1 MTTEDHETPE
11 PAAPPARKRR
21 RGLRLLAG
29 GLLVVMVLALIAG
42 GAALV
47 LVGRP
52 LSAPDW
58 LREGIE
64 ARLDESLPGL
74 TIDFGDVSVLVER
87 DGLARVVLSDVDL
100 QTSDGVPVATLA
112 DLRAGLDPL
121 PLLRG
126 ELQLGRVSLA
136 GASMSLRRD
145 REGRVGLALG
155 DAFSSDT
162 KAPDIPTIIAQIDAA
177 LSDPRFDSLRRIE
190 AEALTIRYEDARAGR
205 GWTADGG
212 RLSLTRE
219 DGTLRL
225 AGDVALLGA
234 GDVAATLALNAE
246 SVIGEQ
252 SAQFGMNLSALP
264 AQDIATQSPA
274 LVWLSGLRAPISG
287 ALRGTMTETGELGAL
302 NATLQIG
309 AGVLQPNPR
318 TQPIPF
324 GLARTYFSYDPASQ
338 ALSFDEI
345 TVQSAVGTVIS
356 DGRAVLHGAETGWPD
371 GMTGQFRVSRFE
383 ADAEGIF
390 DTPFTL
396 DGAELDWRLGFA
408 PFRFELGRFR
418 SSDPALPLRL
428 SGELSAESE
437 GWRLALDGQI
447 AQMDHETLLSYWP
460 ERIQDKPRKWVADNV
475 HAGGIEDGIFSVRKA
490 PGEKP
495 ETYIDARITGG
506 ELTYARNLPR
516 LTGAEGQLTIYD
528 HRLAVTVEAGKVIPP
543 EGGEIEGA
551 GSRFVIRDMREKPAT
566 GELTLSARG
575 PLVAALSYIDSPKLE
590 IMQKAG
596 RPVALGEGDV
606 GIGGTILMPL
616 MKGVKREDM
625 TIDITGTLSDVS
637 SNQVVAG
644 KTLAAERLALA
655 VDDDR
660 VTISG
665 AVDFDGV
672 PFEGGWSQSLEPGA
686 GSSVEGEIVLSEPV
700 AQALGL
706 TLAPGTISGQGRAA
720 LSIDLAPGETP
731 RFALNS
737 SLAGVGLSLPQ
748 LGWRLS
754 QQQTGALEVTGA
766 LGQPV
771 QIERLALSGAGLEAE
786 GRVRLNPDGSFG
798 RLELPRLRVGGWLDS
813 SVVLTAQGRGAPPA
827 ITLNGGRVDMRSA
840 PFGQGGGSGSAA
852 TGPMQISLDRLQ
864 VSDSIAVT
872 GFEGRFRD
880 AGGLTGDFT
889 ADLGRAEIN
898 GALVPQNG
906 GSAIRIRARDAG
918 DVLAGAG
925 VFNNV
930 KDGTFDLTLVP
941 VRGQDGTYDGNLVI
955 RETRLQDAP
964 AITGL
969 LDAIS
974 VVGLLDE
981 LNGSG
986 IYFTEVEARFRLSPR
1001 QVVLTRSSAIG
1012 PSMGIS
1018 MDGFYNLADKR
1029 MDMQGV
1035 LSPIYILN
1043 GIGQLFARKGEG
1055 LIGFNFNLR
1064 GAASDPQ
1071 VSVNPLSAFTPGIF
1085 RDIFRRPPPS
1095 VSQ

>member
-1 MTTEDHETPE
+1 M
-11 PAAPPARKRR
+11 RR
-21 RGLRLLAG
+21 LAK
-29 GLLVVMVLALIAG
+29 
-42 GAALV
+42 GAALLALLALV
-47 LVGRP
+47 LGVAGLVMVGRAV
-52 LSAPDW
+52 SAPDW
-58 LREGIE
+58 LRERIE
-64 ARLDESLPGL
+64 DRLSEALPGL
-74 TIDFGDVSVLVER
+74 TINFGDMAVLVER

-100 QTSDGVPVATLA
+100 QTSEGVPVATLA

-145 REGRVGLALG
+145 ETGKVGLALG
-155 DAFSSDT
+155 DAFASGT
-162 KAPDIPTIIAQIDAA
+162 QAPDIPTLIAQVDAA
-177 LSDPRFDSLRRIE
+177 LSDPRFESLRRIE

-212 RLSLTRE
+212 RLSLSRE

-225 AGDVALLGA
+225 AGDVALLGT
-234 GDVAATLALNAE
+234 GDVAATLAISAE
-246 SVIGEQ
+246 SVIGAQ
-252 SAQFGMNLSALP
+252 SARFGMNLSALP
-264 AQDIATQSPA
+264 AQDIATQSAA
-274 LVWLSGLRAPISG
+274 LAWLGGLRAPISG
-287 ALRGTMTETGELGAL
+287 ALRGAMTETGDLGAL

-309 AGVLQPNPR
+309 AGVLQPNAR

-324 GLARTYFSYDPASQ
+324 DLARTYFSYDPARSE
-338 ALSFDEI
+338 LSFDEI
-345 TVQSAVGTVIS
+345 AVASAVGTVIA
-356 DGRAVLHGAETGWPD
+356 DGRAVLRGAEAGLPD

-390 DTPFTL
+390 DRPFTL

-408 PFRFELGRFR
+408 PFHFELGRFR
-418 SSDPALPLRL
+418 STDPALPLRL
-428 SGELSAESE
+428 SGALSAESD
-437 GWRLALDGQI
+437 GWRLALDGRLEE
-447 AQMDHETLLSYWP
+447 MDHQTLLSYWP
-460 ERIQDKPRKWVADNV
+460 ERIQSKPRKWVADNV
-475 HAGGIEDGIFSVRKA
+475 HAGGIEHGIFSVRKA
-490 PGEKP
+490 PNEKP

-506 ELTYARNLPR
+506 ALTYARNLPR
-516 LTGAEGQLTIYD
+516 LTEAEGQLTIYD
-528 HRLAVTVEAGKVIPP
+528 HRLAVTVETAKVTPP
-543 EGGEIEGA
+543 EGGVLEGA

-566 GELTLSARG
+566 GELTLKAEG

-590 IMQKAG
+590 IMRKAG
-596 RPVALGEGDV
+596 RPVALGEGTAEV
-606 GIGGTILMPL
+606 EGTIVMPL
-616 MKGVKREDM
+616 KKGVKREDM
-625 TIDITGTLSDVS
+625 AIDLTGTLRDVVSD
-637 SNQVVAG
+637 QVVPG
-644 KTLAAERLALA
+644 KTLGAERLALA
-655 VDDDR
+655 VDDAQ
-660 VTISG
+660 VAISG

-672 PFEGGWSQSLEPGA
+672 PFEGSWTQSLEPGA
-686 GSSVEGEIVLSEPV
+686 GSRVAGEIVLSEPV

-706 TLAPGTISGQGRAA
+706 TLSPGTISGQGRAA

-731 RFALNS
+731 RFALSS
-737 SLAGVGLSLPQ
+737 SLAGVGLALPQ
-748 LGWRLS
+748 IGWRLS

-766 LGQPV
+766 LGKPV

-827 ITLNGGRVDMRSA
+827 ITLSGGRVDMRSA
-840 PFGQGGGSGSAA
+840 PFGQGGGGGGRA
-852 TGPMQISLDRLQ
+852 TGPMQISLERLQ

-889 ADLGRAEIN
+889 ADLGRAEIE

-981 LNGSG
+981 LNGAG
-986 IYFTEVEARFRLSPR
+986 IYFSEVEARFRLSPR

>member
-1 MTTEDHETPE
+1 MTTDDHETPD

-21 RGLRLLAG
+21 RGLRLLVG
-29 GLLVVMVLALIAG
+29 GLAALMLLALLAA
-42 GAALV
+42 GAALM

-52 LSAPDW
+52 ISAPDW
-58 LREGIE
+58 LRETVETRLGE
-64 ARLDESLPGL
+64 ALPGL
-74 TIDFGDVSVLVER
+74 SVGFGDISVLVER
-87 DGLARVVLSDVDL
+87 DGMARVVLSDVDL
-100 QTSDGVPVATLA
+100 RTSDGVPVATLA
-112 DLRAGLDPL
+112 DLRARLDSL

-126 ELQLGRVSLA
+126 ELQLGQVSLT

-155 DAFSSDT
+155 DAFTPGT

-177 LSDPRFDSLRRIE
+177 LSDSRLDSLRRVE
-190 AEALTIRYEDARAGR
+190 AEALTIRYEDVRAGR

-219 DGTLRL
+219 DGTLRF
-225 AGDVALLGA
+225 AADVALLGA

-246 SVIGEQ
+246 SAIGSQ
-252 SAQFGMNLSALP
+252 SVEFGMNLSGLP

-274 LVWLSGLRAPISG
+274 LVWLGGLRAPISG
-287 ALRGTMTETGELGAL
+287 ALRGTLTETGDLGAL

-309 AGVLQPNPR
+309 AGVLQPNAR

-324 GLARTYFSYDPASQ
+324 GLARTYFSYDPVGQ
-338 ALSFDEI
+338 ALSFDDI
-345 TVQSAVGTVIS
+345 TVQSALGTMIS
-356 DGRAVLHGAETGWPD
+356 SGRAVLHGIESGWPD

-383 ADAEGIF
+383 ADAEGLF

-396 DGAELDWRLGFA
+396 DGAELDWRLSFA

-418 SSDPALPLRL
+418 STDPDLPLRL
-428 SGELSAESE
+428 SGELSAETE
-437 GWRLALDGQI
+437 GWRLALDGRLEE
-447 AQMDHETLLSYWP
+447 MDHETLLSYWP
-460 ERIQDKPRKWVADNV
+460 ERLQEKPRKWVADNV
-475 HAGGIEDGIFSVRKA
+475 EAGGIEHGIFSVRIE
-490 PGEKP
+490 PGERP
-495 ETYIDARITGG
+495 ETYIDARLTGA

-516 LTGAEGQLTIYD
+516 LIGGEGQLTIYD

-543 EGGEIEGA
+543 EGGEIDGA
-551 GSRFVIRDMREKPAT
+551 GTRFVIRDLREKPAT

-590 IMQKAG
+590 VMQKAG
-596 RPVALGEGDV
+596 KPVALGDGNVE
-606 GIGGTILMPL
+606 IGGTIVMPL

-625 TIDITGTLSDVS
+625 NIDITGTLSDVS
-637 SNQVVAG
+637 SDQVLAG
-644 KTLAAERLALA
+644 RSLSAERLALA
-655 VDDDR
+655 VGDER

-665 AVDFDGV
+665 PVMFDGV
-672 PFEGGWSQSLEPGA
+672 PFEGSWSQSLAPGA
-686 GSSVEGEIVLSEPV
+686 GGKVEGEVTLSEPV

-706 TLAPGTISGQGRAA
+706 KLAPGTISGQGRAA
-720 LSIDLAPGETP
+720 LTIDLARGATP
-731 RFALNS
+731 RFALS
-737 SLAGVGLSLPQ
+737 SNLAGLGLSLPQ

-754 QQQTGALEVTGA
+754 QQQTGSLEVSGA
-766 LGQPV
+766 LGKPV

-786 GRVRLNPDGSFG
+786 GRVQLNANGSLA

-813 SVVLTAQGRGAPPA
+813 SVVLTPQGRGAPPA
-827 ITLNGGRVDMRSA
+827 ISLNGGRVDMRSA
-840 PFGQGGGSGSAA
+840 PFGQGGGGGGAK
-852 TGPMQISLDRLQ
+852 TGPMQIRLDSLQ
-864 VSDSIAVT
+864 VSDSIALT
-872 GFEGRFRD
+872 EFAGRFGD

-889 ADLGRAEIN
+889 ADLGRAEIS
-898 GALVPQNG
+898 GAVVPQNG

-918 DVLAGAG
+918 DVLSGAG
-925 VFNNV
+925 VFHNV

-941 VRGQDGTYDGNLVI
+941 VRGQGGTYDGNLVI

-1001 QVVLTRSSAIG
+1001 QVVLTRSSAVG

-1018 MDGFYNLADKR
+1018 MNGVYNLASKQ

-1043 GIGQLFARKGEG
+1043 GIGQIFARKGEG

-1064 GAASDPQ
+1064 GPAADPA

-1085 RDIFRRPPPS
+1085 RDIFRRPPPR
-1095 VSQ
+1095 VRQ